1 MIRRAFTGRIKPA
14 LLPVILL
21 CLVMTSAA
29 RADVTWP
36 DLLAD
41 PDNVA
46 LNRQFVSERLA
57 KGDLP
62 AALSAVER
70 LINLRPTDLPA
81 RLLRAEILVNLAN
94 DTLARGELEALA
106 KLPLRAVQKAR
117 VARLQETIESR
128 SRRWRTA
135 ASLSF
140 GLRGSDNAN
149 NYPSTGLMDFQLITT
164 SPASTRQ
171 FESFGGAKKT
181 VREVAS
187 TAGTAVFAT
196 YELPN
201 QDRDTLTAGIS
212 HAEARGRKYE
222 FLTSSTTT
230 AFASASLRI
239 GVISIQ
245 PSLRFTETHGKT
257 DPASTIG
264 TGSLT
269 AGYQLPFRTNSY
281 VNAEYSIVNRIPST
295 KFSTVNQNDGHS
307 RSFRIGLSRSILP
320 PLTIFGET
328 SYTAFNPMENRFRA
342 ATIAYMQSKANQNHR
357 QTTTIGLLVAATP
370 NVRLRLS
377 VDASDSKFDNQ
388 DPTSKKFRR
397 DTQTRTSIGV
407 QIAGQTVAQKL
418 EKFTLG
424 ISASTNRNASNI
436 KQHDYKRSDAAIT
449 VNYRLAD

>member
-1 MIRRAFTGRIKPA
+1 
-14 LLPVILL
+14 
-21 CLVMTSAA
+21 
-29 RADVTWP
+29 
-36 DLLAD
+36 
-41 PDNVA
+41 
-46 LNRQFVSERLA
+46 
-57 KGDLP
+57 
-62 AALSAVER
+62 
-70 LINLRPTDLPA
+70 
-81 RLLRAEILVNLAN
+81 
-94 DTLARGELEALA
+94 
-106 KLPLRAVQKAR
+106 VQKAR

-181 VREVAS
+181 VRELAS

-418 EKFTLG
+418 EKFTLS